1 MIRQPSSAIVAGPL
15 GSGKSELVVGG
26 TMVTVPERVS
36 SQTQNRGE
44 CV

>member
-1 MIRQPSSAIVAGPL
+1 MIRQPSSVIIEGPS
-15 GSGKSELVVGG
+15 GSGG

-36 SQTQNRGE
+36 SQTQNRGV